1 MIERR
6 VDDPV
11 DAQEGVER
19 TAIAFMSEFDT
30 GNVVGRGAGFLRGCQ
45 DPVRGHIDEGR
56 GRVDETP
63 DQPRAG
69 DPVDLRPLP
78 RHPLRWSLS
87 LFCPLA
93 PKRKILLV
101 PGAEA
106 TGEIGGGGAGGIQGL
121 CNALADLLP
130 MRAIDHQRPVP
141 GQAVAPTLYPL
152 R

>member
-6 VDDPV
+6 VDDPI
-11 DAQEGVER
+11 DAQKGVKR
-19 TAIAFMSEFDT
+19 TTIALVREFDT
-30 GNVVGRGAGFLRGCQ
+30 CDIIGRGAGFLGGRQDAIRRYIDKRG
-45 DPVRGHIDEGR
+45 

-63 DQPRAG
+63 NQPRAG
-69 DPVDLRPLP
+69 DPVNLRPLP

-87 LFCPLA
+87 LFCTLA
-93 PKRKILLV
+93 PKRKILRL

-106 TGEIGGGGAGGIQGL
+106 AGEIGGAGARGIQGL

-141 GQAVAPTLYPL
+141 GQAVAPMLYPL

>member
-30 GNVVGRGAGFLRGCQ
+30 GNVVGSGAGFLGGRQ
-45 DPVRGHIDEGR
+45 DPVRRHIDEGR
-56 GRVDETP
+56 DRVDETT
-63 DQPRAG
+63 DQPGAG
-69 DPVDLRPLP
+69 DAVDLRPLP

-87 LFCPLA
+87 LFCALA
-93 PKRKILLV
+93 PKREILRL

-106 TGEIGGGGAGGIQGL
+106 AGEIGGAGAGGIQGR
-121 CNALADLLP
+121 CNALADLLS

-141 GQAVAPTLYPL
+141 GQAVAPMLYPL